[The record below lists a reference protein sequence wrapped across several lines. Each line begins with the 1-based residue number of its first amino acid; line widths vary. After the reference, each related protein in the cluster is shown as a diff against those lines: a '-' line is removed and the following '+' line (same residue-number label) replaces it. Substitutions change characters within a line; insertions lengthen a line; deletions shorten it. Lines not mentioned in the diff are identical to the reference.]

1 MKRKEKRERTERFK
15 RKLEKIKRIVDKIE
29 VEENLDMLLGVAE
42 GIEEEEKKQGI

>member
-1 MKRKEKRERTERFK
+1 MKRREKRERTERFK

>member
-1 MKRKEKRERTERFK
+1 MKRRERTERFK
-15 RKLEKIKRIVDKIE
+15 RKLEKIRRIVDKIE